1 MGHHLG
7 LVQCVA
13 ELLRSLPVPTTSMKL
28 PMRRSSLANAA
39 RYELELR
46 RQVGVQAS
54 AFHLHSRED
63 VRCDRL
69 TSPGT
74 VRAAGL
80 SSFHRP
86 ASASQAGRRRFDP
99 GRVLFL
105 RALIRQGFLFWAG
118 ERAR

>member
-1 MGHHLG
+1 
-7 LVQCVA
+7 
-13 ELLRSLPVPTTSMKL
+13 MKL

-80 SSFHRP
+80 SG
-86 ASASQAGRRRFDP
+86 SACVSSICGAHI
-99 GRVLFL
+99 
-105 RALIRQGFLFWAG
+105 AL
-118 ERAR
+118 